1 MFIVHARGG
10 GSRGSL
16 MIDRTANEAWRSVVR
31 DFGMAARWTVGA
43 ALAFALGGCLTIP
56 AYDGKT
62 DEMLTALQSS
72 TDTLVG
78 RLSQTYDAS
87 SFAAKPCAYSS
98 NGAAFQAL
106 RVSIAVLT
114 TRAGA
119 LYDNAATLKALGD
132 LKLTYDAFDAE
143 VKTVEQTRPDHC
155 VLPQLLEADQRG
167 LDSAVGAVLKLELA
181 KKGSK

>member
-1 MFIVHARGG
+1 MARNIG
-10 GSRGSL
+10 L
-16 MIDRTANEAWRSVVR
+16 TVR
-31 DFGMAARWTVGA
+31 RTVGA
-43 ALAFALGGCLTIP
+43 GLLIALSGCLTIP

-62 DEMLTALQSS
+62 DDMLTALQSN

-87 SFAAKPCAYSS
+87 PGAAKPCAYSS
-98 NGAAFQAL
+98 NSAAFQAL
-106 RVSIAVLT
+106 RVSVGVLT

-119 LYDNAATLKALGD
+119 LYDNAVTLKALRD
-132 LKLTYDAFDAE
+132 LKLTYDAFDTE

-155 VLPQLLEADQRG
+155 VLPQLLEVDQRG